1 MRRTKTGPERLARA
15 EQTLAVFALVAL
27 LAGCSLLPRGG
38 QTAEAAIRQAK
49 SIPGSTVSVLSGG
62 AYDGLQKHNSI
73 IVSITIEPG
82 FHVQNPDKL
91 VDFLIRLGWSVNDNR
106 PGRDLLIGIDS
117 PAPIDAMAAAKGAGW
132 KSASSLSDDSPGVFI
147 DLKEAEKRLGGWPGK
162 VPATPAG
169 MVVKDPASPD
179 PSTQ

>member
-1 MRRTKTGPERLARA
+1 MKRTTKDTKGVKRA
-15 EQTLAVFALVAL
+15 AQTLAVFALVAL

-38 QTAEAAIRQAK
+38 QSAAAAIRQAK

-91 VDFLIRLGWSVNDNR
+91 VDFLIRLGWSVNNNR

-117 PAPIDAMAAAKGAGW
+117 PAPIDAVAAARGAGW
-132 KSASSLSDDSPGVFI
+132 KSASSLSDVSPGVFI
-147 DLKEAEKRLGGWPGK
+147 DLKEAQKRLGRWPGK

-169 MVVKDPASPD
+169 LVVR
-179 PSTQ
+179 Q